1 MGEGWGLCFFINLA
15 NFYPIHLLFLKFGK
29 EACPA
34 TEVSLGNHRN
44 NLVRKSLGSS
54 IFPISDLIASIVPP
68 GLFFGRIANFINGE
82 LYGKQTQVA
91 WGVLFPS
98 APDFSYNVAR
108 HPSQLYAAVL
118 EGLIPFIFVQYRF
131 WKTDVTDKIP
141 GRLAGEF
148 LILYSCTRILN
159 EIFREP
165 DAPLIIGF
173 SRGQFY
179 SFFSDT
185 RGYCSES
192 GLVRRTR

>member
-1 MGEGWGLCFFINLA
+1 MFFYQLSQFLSDPFIIFKVWEGGMSSHGGFIGVTIATIWYA
-15 NFYPIHLLFLKFGK
+15 NHSKQ
-29 EACPA
+29 
-34 TEVSLGNHRN
+34 
-44 NLVRKSLGSS
+44 S

-179 SFFSDT
+179 SFFLILGGIVLIWLSQKNKMKAYLD
-185 RGYCSES
+185 
-192 GLVRRTR
+192 